1 MGFGRSVRGGNRKG
15 GNKNQKQAQA
25 AETKAAAAA
34 AAAAASSASEDEEE
48 EAGEDEEYDVR
59 RCRPNTTD
67 EEDLRRRMIVHK
79 FRILGEP
86 PEVKWKGKGGTVALI
101 ADMLH
106 GWADTWL
113 RAAIPS
119 ASALELPAAET

>member
-1 MGFGRSVRGGNRKG
+1 MGFGRSVRGGDRKG

-25 AETKAAAAA
+25 AETKAA

-67 EEDLRRRMIVHK
+67 EEDLCRRMIVHK
-79 FRILGEP
+79 FRILGQP

-101 ADMLH
+101 AD
-106 GWADTWL
+106 
-113 RAAIPS
+113 
-119 ASALELPAAET
+119 